1 MTERFKVSASNES
14 SHFPELRKWAIVV
27 LWKELFLAK
36 SVVLPWYP
44 EIKILIRMPIRCMIL
59 SGHQRFDYAQKA
71 LKLHCA
77 SYVLKPIDKTQLCDE
92 IRHALEL
99 KQNHLIKSLQLPYH
113 PLLLL
118 KQLRISWQRMKTLFS
133 VYEPISIP
141 IYPILI
147 WTVLLLQNICIWVQ
161 IAYLMY
167 FIRNLTRLL
176 VLTLHPC
183 ALIRQRSFL
192 KEPTGEWILLQK
204 KLDFPAAPTFINNSK
219 K

>member
-1 MTERFKVSASNES
+1 M
-14 SHFPELRKWAIVV
+14 
-27 LWKELFLAK
+27 K
-36 SVVLPWYP
+36 SFTIITQTSFSPKSDLLS
-44 EIKILIRMPIRCMIL
+44 KI
-59 SGHQRFDYAQKA
+59 S
-71 LKLHCA
+71 
-77 SYVLKPIDKTQLCDE
+77 
-92 IRHALEL
+92 
-99 KQNHLIKSLQLPYH
+99 LIKSLQLPYH

-147 WTVLLLQNICIWVQ
+147 WTVLLLQNICIWVR
-161 IAYLMY
+161 IIYLMY
-167 FIRNLTRLL
+167 FIRNLARLL

-204 KLDFPAAPTFINNSK
+204 KLDFPAAHTFINNSK